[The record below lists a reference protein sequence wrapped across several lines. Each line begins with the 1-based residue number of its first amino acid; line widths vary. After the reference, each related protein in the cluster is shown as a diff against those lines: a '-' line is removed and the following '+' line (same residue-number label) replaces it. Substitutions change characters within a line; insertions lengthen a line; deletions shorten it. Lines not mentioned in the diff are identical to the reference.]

1 MTILLLVSFTLA
13 VVAIVASVVMGLRD
27 EGDA

>member
-1 MTILLLVSFTLA
+1 MTILLLVSFTVAAALI
-13 VVAIVASVVMGLRD
+13 VVSVVLGLRD